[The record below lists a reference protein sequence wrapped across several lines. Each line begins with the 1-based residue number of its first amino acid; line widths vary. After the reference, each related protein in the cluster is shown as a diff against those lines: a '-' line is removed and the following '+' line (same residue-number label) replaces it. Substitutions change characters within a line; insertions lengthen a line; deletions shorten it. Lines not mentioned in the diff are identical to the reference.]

1 MLATALSV
9 EQYLK
14 QSQGGLDN
22 MNKRDIK
29 VGMRVRVKSWEKLL
43 KGGFL
48 KKEGYSEATII
59 FPSSTVIFTESMKDL
74 CGQYATVKSIGESGR
89 VVLDWDITP
98 IIGWTIIPQMLE
110 LVEEKK
116 EQVESKTFTKK
127 DLKFGNV
134 VELRSGSLCL
144 IEPEFNLLL
153 EHKNNSVTNPEL
165 STRLRNI
172 KTSIWETNLDKYN
185 NNLKNNSYDK
195 SDIMKVYEDYTLKN
209 LLWERKEIKLSEREI
224 EVLKA
229 LKTLGYRT
237 IIRNEDK
244 EYVHACMGKDHIE
257 KGYCFWKGLGRI
269 YDLLDETLFKFV
281 KWEDEKPYSI
291 EELLENETN

>member
-1 MLATALSV
+1 
-9 EQYLK
+9 
-14 QSQGGLDN
+14 

-29 VGMRVRVKSWEKLL
+29 VGMRVRIKSWEKML

-48 KKEGYSEATII
+48 KKEGYTEEVIT
-59 FPSSTVIFTESMKDL
+59 FPSSTVQFTESMKDL
-74 CGQYATVKSIGESGR
+74 CGQYATVKSIGER
-89 VVLDWDITP
+89 VVVLDWDITP

-110 LVEEKK
+110 PVEEKK

-134 VELRSGSLCL
+134 VELRNGSLCL

-153 EHKNNSVTNPEL
+153 EHKDNSVTNPAL

-209 LLWERKEIKLSEREI
+209 LLWEREEIKLSEREI

-237 IIRNEDK
+237 LIRNEDNQ
-244 EYVHACMGKDHIE
+244 YVHACNGKDYIE
-257 KGYCFWKGLGRI
+257 KSYCFWKGLGRV
-269 YDLLDETLFKFV
+269 YALTDETLFKFV

-291 EELLENETN
+291 EELLKDEKH